1 MRQTLSE
8 LEEPES
14 EFLIHSDQCLS
25 TGTMLR
31 LAKHLPQNDG
41 LSGHCETVQVD
52 FFLASSDASAHLLDL
67 TEVLHIFEFRH
78 SSWYGQYREDVVSL
92 LRRWGLC
99 MAWINIKNSDGWCGD
114 LEDGWPSLAR
124 TCNTAYLRLFGTK
137 QKAIGR
143 YGEEAVR
150 DTILPMVQGPGA
162 PKDSI
167 VIFAQA
173 DVPAHAKADASFMVE
188 LLGRGESQPG
198 RSTKW
203 ERDVLVATL
212 GLGIGTQVSG
222 VVQRITHR
230 TVFIDIG
237 RSCRAFLDANH
248 ARRAG
253 LLESLRIGTH
263 VDNLE
268 VQHLDFQGEWGIVG
282 LSCHK
287 ASISLGAAE
296 EEQQKHAEA
305 EESSQTTA
313 TCTNMS

>member
-1 MRQTLSE
+1 M
-8 LEEPES
+8 
-14 EFLIHSDQCLS
+14 S
-25 TGTMLR
+25 TSTR
-31 LAKHLPQNDG
+31 CTQ
-41 LSGHCETVQVD
+41 
-52 FFLASSDASAHLLDL
+52 
-67 TEVLHIFEFRH
+67 VLHVFEFRH
-78 SSWYGQYREDVVSL
+78 SSWYGQYREDVISL
-92 LRRWGLC
+92 LRRWGFC

-114 LEDGWPSLAR
+114 LEDGWPSMAR

-143 YGEEAVR
+143 YGEEVLR

-173 DVPAHAKADASFMVE
+173 DVPNHAKADASFMAE
-188 LLGRGESQPG
+188 LLGRGDSQPG

-222 VVQRITHR
+222 VVQRITHK

-253 LLESLRIGTH
+253 LLESLRIGTQIQ
-263 VDNLE
+263 NLE

-287 ASISLGAAE
+287 ASVSLGAVE
-296 EEQQKHAEA
+296 DDQHKHAEV
-305 EESSQTTA
+305 EESSQATA
-313 TCTNMS
+313 T